1 MISLV
6 GVLSPMENCGLNI
19 GMLNDEVCI
28 HIVTDVLHV
37 LVTEASHSQLARI
50 TTACLTRNG
59 VVSVTRIP

>member
-1 MISLV
+1 
-6 GVLSPMENCGLNI
+6 MENCGLNI